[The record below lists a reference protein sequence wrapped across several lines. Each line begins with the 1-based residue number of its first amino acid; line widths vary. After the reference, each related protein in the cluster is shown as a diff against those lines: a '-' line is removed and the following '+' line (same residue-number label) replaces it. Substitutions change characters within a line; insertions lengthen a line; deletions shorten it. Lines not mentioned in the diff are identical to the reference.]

1 MGDLTDRKCKTAGQ
15 GKYSD
20 GKGLYL
26 IVDGKGRRWL
36 FRYQVNGRRREMG
49 LGPYPEI
56 GLAAAREKASTARSQ
71 AKSGVD
77 PIDARRADR
86 AVPLFGVFA
95 DELVDS
101 IESGFRNEKH
111 RAQWRMT
118 LGDAY
123 CKTLRTKPVDEIDTA
138 AVLKVLQPIWV
149 TKSETASRIRGR
161 IERVLDAAKA
171 QGFRSGENPARWKGH
186 LDAMLS
192 KRQKLTRG
200 HHKALAYQD
209 VPALVS
215 RLQGLQAVAAR
226 ALEFLILTAGRTGE
240 VVGAC
245 WNEVEMTSAVWTVP
259 ANRMK
264 AAREH
269 RVPLTDRAIAIL
281 QELEQMRTETSG
293 DWIFPGGKPG
303 KPLSNMAL
311 TAVLKRLDIQVTVHG
326 FRSAFR
332 DWCGEESSF
341 PREIAEAALAHRV
354 GDATELAYRRGDA
367 LERRRRLM
375 DDWAGFVLGA
385 PQVGQQVGSNA
396 RG

>member
-1 MGDLTDRKCKTAGQ
+1 MGDLTDRKCKTAGE

-56 GLAAAREKASTARSQ
+56 GLAAAREKASAARSQ

-86 AVPLFGVFA
+86 AVPFFGVFA

-138 AVLKVLQPIWV
+138 TVLKVLQPIWV

-200 HHKALAYQD
+200 HHKALAYPD

-215 RLQGLQAVAAR
+215 RLQGMQAVAAR

-245 WNEVEMTSAVWTVP
+245 WNEVDMTSAVWTVP
-259 ANRMK
+259 AKRMK

-269 RVPLTDRAIAIL
+269 RVPLTDRAITIL

-375 DDWAGFVLGA
+375 DDWAGFVLGL
-385 PQVGQQVGSNA
+385 PQVG
-396 RG
+396 

>member
-56 GLAAAREKASTARSQ
+56 GLAAAREKASAARSQ

-245 WNEVEMTSAVWTVP
+245 WNEVDMTSSVWTVP
-259 ANRMK
+259 AKRMK

-269 RVPLTDRAIAIL
+269 RVPLTDRAITIL

-375 DDWAGFVLGA
+375 DDWARFVLGLPLA
-385 PQVGQQVGSNA
+385 STRIG
-396 RG
+396 

>member
-1 MGDLTDRKCKTAGQ
+1 MGDLTDRKCKTAGE

-56 GLAAAREKASTARSQ
+56 GLAAAREKASAARSQ

-215 RLQGLQAVAAR
+215 RLQGMQAVAAR

-245 WNEVEMTSAVWTVP
+245 WNEVDMTSSVWTVP
-259 ANRMK
+259 AKRMK

-269 RVPLTDRAIAIL
+269 RVPLTDRAITIL
-281 QELEQMRTETSG
+281 QELEQMRTETGG
-293 DWIFPGGKPG
+293 DWVFPGGKPG

-375 DDWAGFVLGA
+375 DDWAGFVLGM
-385 PQVGQQVGSNA
+385 PQVASKVG
-396 RG
+396 